1 MSDDM
6 WRRAEDET
14 GNDEFDDFGELRF
27 SDDDDNSG
35 QASFG
40 STGEIRV
47 TDDSG
52 VARRSDESDVDI
64 WGSYSVSAPRPIPDR
79 PLRDQTPVSQPTP
92 LMSADDGDDDFGE
105 IRFSDAPDVAP
116 VDFGFS
122 DEPSGPVVRSDSDT
136 SGSRPRI
143 KLGESTSGGRRER
156 GSGALRRPTDSPTG
170 PSTLPMRP
178 TRRED
183 DSLSDLARSDF
194 SRSGEMRR
202 DESDSFFGGPSHDT
216 DFSLDFDSEP
226 VREVPRGTARN
237 TSRDSLRDSSRDSSR
252 DTSRITSRE
261 PRRDFG
267 RDPSGPAPREPMFT
281 GSPSTGPM
289 AREPRR
295 EPRPSIGPDDLG
307 RPGSGGRPRPP
318 SGRSGPAR
326 PARVSRPQ
334 EPQSGVAGRDMPT
347 AIAVG
352 LLIAAAFIGA
362 LMWKPVAVLALV
374 VLICGL
380 AAIEFFDKVTEK
392 GYRPATII
400 GILTAVI
407 APLAGY
413 WVGESALPLVMVFAM
428 ITTAFTF
435 VGATGLHSSPI
446 PNMSIT
452 SLGVMWIGLMGSYA
466 ALLAGVS
473 NVPGLSTAGTDTL
486 FIVAVGVVAN
496 DVGALF
502 VGSAAGSTPLRQWI
516 SPNKT
521 VEGLMGGTVATLF
534 AMWIVGLQ
542 SDTWNDIGEILV
554 LAIAVAI
561 LAPLGDLVES
571 MFKRNLEIKDFGTL
585 VKGHGGVLDRF
596 DGFLFVLPA
605 AYYLLRVFEPYAS

>member
-1 MSDDM
+1 M
-6 WRRAEDET
+6 
-14 GNDEFDDFGELRF
+14 
-27 SDDDDNSG
+27 
-35 QASFG
+35 
-40 STGEIRV
+40 
-47 TDDSG
+47 
-52 VARRSDESDVDI
+52 
-64 WGSYSVSAPRPIPDR
+64 
-79 PLRDQTPVSQPTP
+79 
-92 LMSADDGDDDFGE
+92 
-105 IRFSDAPDVAP
+105 
-116 VDFGFS
+116 
-122 DEPSGPVVRSDSDT
+122 
-136 SGSRPRI
+136 
-143 KLGESTSGGRRER
+143 
-156 GSGALRRPTDSPTG
+156 
-170 PSTLPMRP
+170 
-178 TRRED
+178 
-183 DSLSDLARSDF
+183 
-194 SRSGEMRR
+194 
-202 DESDSFFGGPSHDT
+202 
-216 DFSLDFDSEP
+216 
-226 VREVPRGTARN
+226 
-237 TSRDSLRDSSRDSSR
+237 
-252 DTSRITSRE
+252 
-261 PRRDFG
+261 
-267 RDPSGPAPREPMFT
+267 
-281 GSPSTGPM
+281 
-289 AREPRR
+289 
-295 EPRPSIGPDDLG
+295 
-307 RPGSGGRPRPP
+307 
-318 SGRSGPAR
+318 
-326 PARVSRPQ
+326 
-334 EPQSGVAGRDMPT
+334 

-392 GYRPATII
+392 GYRPATVI

-413 WVGESALPLVMVFAM
+413 WVGETALPLVMVFAM

-554 LAIAVAI
+554 LAIAVAV